1 MKEFKNF
8 KRMMTLV
15 VMVLFSI
22 ISVFAQT
29 VKTHV
34 VERGETLASI
44 AEKYSVTKEDI
55 VKLNPDAAQ
64 FIYVGMELKIPEV
77 LIANSN
83 QNQLRSTAR
92 NVVES
97 TTINEVGYKSNVPD
111 SEYNSFLREGHDI
124 YLGYQSDAK
133 VYGLGVNMDFGKY
146 FAYHADFWSNLKF
159 GKNDN
164 TCMNTKIGLG
174 FKQRFCF
181 NENVMI
187 GIRAYPYIGL
197 NGYTALNE
205 KNARDFKTE
214 FAYGAMAEAMA
225 GIKLFRNKK
234 GNDVYLSIGYAI
246 DAPKFKTQG
255 IFDSGMLLIG
265 YSLIY

>member
-111 SEYNSFLREGHDI
+111 SARVFVSCFI
-124 YLGYQSDAK
+124 ST
-133 VYGLGVNMDFGKY
+133 VY
-146 FAYHADFWSNLKF
+146 
-159 GKNDN
+159 
-164 TCMNTKIGLG
+164 I
-174 FKQRFCF
+174 
-181 NENVMI
+181 
-187 GIRAYPYIGL
+187 L
-197 NGYTALNE
+197 NGRKVNT
-205 KNARDFKTE
+205 
-214 FAYGAMAEAMA
+214 
-225 GIKLFRNKK
+225 
-234 GNDVYLSIGYAI
+234 
-246 DAPKFKTQG
+246 
-255 IFDSGMLLIG
+255 
-265 YSLIY
+265 